1 MKNIGSSFK
10 KSKHKKELRSSKMT
24 EEFISFRFLSNV
36 PKGVHSLA
44 CKQVGLV
51 LVGNVLD
58 FGKILAACNEF
69 SLAVKLKSLVFE
81 VLFSKLV
88 FESVPYIL
96 IDLHHC
102 CGIFDNQGDE
112 ESVLCL

>member
-10 KSKHKKELRSSKMT
+10 MSKHKKELRSSKIT
-24 EEFISFRFLSNV
+24 EELISFGFLSNV

-88 FESVPYIL
+88 FESVPYKL